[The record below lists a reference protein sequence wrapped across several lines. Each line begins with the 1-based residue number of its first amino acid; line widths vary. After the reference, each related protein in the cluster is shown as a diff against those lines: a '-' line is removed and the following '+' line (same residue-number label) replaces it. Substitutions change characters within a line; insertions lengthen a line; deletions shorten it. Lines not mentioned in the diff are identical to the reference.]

1 MMSARLADLS
11 TGKVADSPVEV
22 LPDTIRHG
30 KPGEAGS
37 RSCQNGGRPHRHNPA
52 RGSSRQKQ
60 ETTNRPACGCTM
72 PLQAVTRRWRCQGRT
87 CKAEEV
93 KQGVKT
99 MKHRYRQIMGGVFAG
114 ALCLAG
120 SSAAWSQDANTFVV
134 AEDVPPQTFD
144 PIQSSQIR
152 TWYMW
157 QLVYEGLLRAEL
169 DGTLVPVLATE
180 WTASDDGLTYDF
192 TLRDGATFSDGTPV
206 TAEDVVASF
215 ERLKAD
221 GLPYAQDRFE
231 SLETVEAVDEGH
243 VRFILSAPDAG
254 FLLNLGNPFV
264 VGSAIMSEDWLED
277 NDARTAMMGTGPYEM
292 VSYVPNQELVLRR
305 NTNYWDEDAAPEIE
319 NLTIR
324 YMPEQSAQIAGM
336 VSGQIDLMFPSAESM
351 LQIRQMDNIESMAVA
366 STNTV
371 RININTNIE
380 PFSNVDFRRAMSLAL
395 SREDVVAGAFLG
407 EATPSA
413 PVPPAYAWG
422 SAPSD
427 LEYQHQDIDR
437 ARELLVQAGY
447 PDGVDITLNHLAGYA
462 SYLDRFANIIE
473 QNMAEVG
480 IRVTIE
486 ANQTA
491 VWLDKQN
498 NANYDIM
505 TNEYA
510 YQADPLFYL
519 MPRPG
524 RQGPN
529 PPEMQAL
536 IEEAQTG
543 PAEEYTARLAELE
556 RMQDDLVFPDITVAS
571 RNAWVA
577 FADRI
582 DPDTVEPSGI
592 LARTFFADVAL
603 K

>member
-1 MMSARLADLS
+1 MEYGFRNLM
-11 TGKVADSPVEV
+11 
-22 LPDTIRHG
+22 
-30 KPGEAGS
+30 
-37 RSCQNGGRPHRHNPA
+37 GRILIA
-52 RGSSRQKQ
+52 
-60 ETTNRPACGCTM
+60 
-72 PLQAVTRRWRCQGRT
+72 
-87 CKAEEV
+87 
-93 KQGVKT
+93 
-99 MKHRYRQIMGGVFAG
+99 
-114 ALCLAG
+114 ALCAAG
-120 SSAAWSQDANTFVV
+120 PTAAWSQDADTFVV

-169 DGTLVPVLATE
+169 DGSLEPVLASE
-180 WTASDDGLTYDF
+180 WTANEDGLTYDF
-192 TLRDGATFSDGTPV
+192 KLRGGAMFADGTPV

-215 ERLKAD
+215 ERLKSD
-221 GLPYAQDRFE
+221 GLPYAQDRFK
-231 SLETVEAVDEGH
+231 SLESVEALDEGQ
-243 VRFILSAPDAG
+243 VRFNLSQPDAG

-264 VGSAIMSEDWLED
+264 VGSAILSKEWLES
-277 NDARTAMMGTGPYEM
+277 NDPKTAMMGTGPYEM

-305 NTNYWDEDAAPEIE
+305 NPNYWDADGAPEIE

-351 LQIRQMDNIESMAVA
+351 LQISRMDNIGSKAVA

-371 RININTNIE
+371 RININTNKE
-380 PFSNVDFRRAMSLAL
+380 PFSNVDFRRAMSLSL

-413 PVPPAYAWG
+413 PVPPAYSWG
-422 SAPSD
+422 SDPSE
-427 LEYQHQDIDR
+427 LEYQTQDIER
-437 ARELLVQAGY
+437 AKALLAQAGY

-462 SYLDRFANIIE
+462 SYLDRFADVIK

-498 NANYDIM
+498 SANYDIM

-524 RQGPN
+524 RQGPT

-536 IEEAQTG
+536 IEKAQTG
-543 PAEEYTARLAELE
+543 PAEEYTANLAALE
-556 RMQDDLVFPDITVAS
+556 RMQDDMVFPDITVAS

-577 FADRI
+577 FADRV
-582 DPDTVEPSGI
+582 DADTVEPSAI
-592 LARTFFADVAL
+592 LSRTFLADVGL
-603 K
+603 E

>member
-1 MMSARLADLS
+1 MKLNYRDLLGS
-11 TGKVADSPVEV
+11 V
-22 LPDTIRHG
+22 L
-30 KPGEAGS
+30 
-37 RSCQNGGRPHRHNPA
+37 
-52 RGSSRQKQ
+52 
-60 ETTNRPACGCTM
+60 
-72 PLQAVTRRWRCQGRT
+72 
-87 CKAEEV
+87 
-93 KQGVKT
+93 
-99 MKHRYRQIMGGVFAG
+99 AG
-114 ALCLAG
+114 ALLFAG
-120 SSAAWSQDANTFVV
+120 PMSAQAQDADTLVV

-169 DGTLVPVLATE
+169 DGTLKPMLAKS
-180 WTASDDGLTYDF
+180 WTASDDGLTYEF
-192 TLRDGATFSDGTPV
+192 TLRDDVKFSDGTLV

-215 ERLKAD
+215 TRLKAD
-221 GLPYAQDRFE
+221 GLPYAQDRFK
-231 SLETVEAVDEGH
+231 SVETVEATENGK
-243 VRFILSAPDAG
+243 VRFTLSSPDAG

-264 VGSAIMSEDWLED
+264 VGSAVMSKEWLEN
-277 NDARTAMMGTGPYEM
+277 NDPKTAMMGTGPFEM
-292 VSYVPNQELVLRR
+292 VSYVPNQELVLKR
-305 NTNYWDEDAAPEIE
+305 NENYWNAEEAAEVE
-319 NLTIR
+319 NMTIR
-324 YMPEQSAQIAGM
+324 YMPEQSAQIAGL
-336 VSGQIDLMFPSAESM
+336 VSGQIDLMFPSSESM
-351 LQIRQMDNIESMAVA
+351 LQLSRMENISTKAVA

-371 RININTNIE
+371 RININTNKE

-395 SREDVVAGAFLG
+395 SREDVVSGAFLG

-422 SAPSD
+422 SDPSE
-427 LEYQHQDIDR
+427 LKYQHQDIEK
-437 ARELLVQAGY
+437 AKELLAKAGY

-462 SYLDRFANIIE
+462 SYLDRFAAIIK
-473 QNMAEVG
+473 QNMAEAG

-524 RQGPN
+524 RQGPT

-536 IEEAQTG
+536 IEKAQTG
-543 PAEEYTARLAELE
+543 PAADYTSNLADLE

-577 FADRI
+577 FSDAVAEDSVN
-582 DPDTVEPSGI
+582 PTAI
-592 LARTFFADVAL
+592 LSRTFLADVAL
-603 K
+603 D